1 VYLNLASAILRNA
14 KNIREVIRLPNERLD
29 SVRMDMLA
37 ASGAMVET
45 DTPEDVTSLTLND
58 KKSQN
63 SGNYQLDITLSP

>member
-1 VYLNLASAILRNA
+1 MRNA

>member
-45 DTPEDVTSLTLND
+45 DTPEDVTSLA
-58 KKSQN
+58 
-63 SGNYQLDITLSP
+63 